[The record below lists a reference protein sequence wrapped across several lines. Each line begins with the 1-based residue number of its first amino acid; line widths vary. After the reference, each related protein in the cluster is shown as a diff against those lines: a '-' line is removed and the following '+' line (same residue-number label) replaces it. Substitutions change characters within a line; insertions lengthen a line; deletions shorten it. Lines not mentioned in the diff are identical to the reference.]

1 MSMRPKDLVRLPKVV
16 IEAGSWKVVTGRA
29 KMPTTAFPLSKNFS
43 VQLGR
48 NYHWRVDVVRAR
60 DVDYRILTAYQPDF
74 EEYRS
79 WLAVPRGNAHTVV
92 AQLEFHGT
100 HPGWH
105 CHIACCD
112 VDDVEVGQGHPR
124 SAMRFPG
131 GNNKHRR
138 LNFDMT
144 DSVALA
150 KAFNFFSVTG
160 APEGA
165 MV

>member
-1 MSMRPKDLVRLPKVV
+1 MKPKDLVRLPKVV
-16 IEAGSWKVVTGRA
+16 TEKGSWKVVTGKA
-29 KMPTTAFPLSKNFS
+29 KMPATAFPLSKNFS
-43 VQLGR
+43 LQLGR
-48 NYHWRVDVVRAR
+48 NYHWRVDAAQA
-60 DVDYRILTAYQPDF
+60 DGLNFRILTAYQPDL
-74 EEYRS
+74 EEYRA
-79 WLAVPRGNAHTVV
+79 WLAIPRGSAHAVV

-112 VDDVEVGQGHPR
+112 LDEVEAGQGHPR
-124 SAMRFPG
+124 SAMRLPG

-138 LNFDMT
+138 KEFDMT
-144 DSVALA
+144 DSSALA